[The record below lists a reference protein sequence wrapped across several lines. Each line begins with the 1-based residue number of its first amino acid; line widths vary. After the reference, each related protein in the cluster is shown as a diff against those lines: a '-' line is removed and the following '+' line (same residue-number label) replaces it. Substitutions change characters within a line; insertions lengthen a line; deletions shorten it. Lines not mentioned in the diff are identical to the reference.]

1 MCFILFDYS
10 NIYQYT
16 KIVNEKRILKL
27 IKNYVFSYVFNSL
40 TKISLKGQYQ
50 KEEPDIIGRFFSN
63 NIDSK
68 E

>member
-1 MCFILFDYS
+1 M
-10 NIYQYT
+10 
-16 KIVNEKRILKL
+16 KKRILKL
-27 IKNYVFSYVFNSL
+27 IKNYVFSDVFNSL

>member
-27 IKNYVFSYVFNSL
+27 IKNYVFSDVFNSL
-40 TKISLKGQYQ
+40 TKISLKGQYS
-50 KEEPDIIGRFFSN
+50 KEEPDSIGRFFSN

>member
-1 MCFILFDYS
+1 M
-10 NIYQYT
+10 
-16 KIVNEKRILKL
+16 KKRILKL

-50 KEEPDIIGRFFSN
+50 KEEPYIIGRFFSN